1 MLCENI
7 SMHTEVLTPFTS
19 YGELPLAQSLDLLA
33 TETIDEDQVKW
44 LADEMETVVG
54 DLGMLEWEKRMH

>member
-7 SMHTEVLTPFTS
+7 SMHTEVLIPFTS

-33 TETIDEDQVKW
+33 TETIDEDQAKW